1 VFTGDFST
9 RFTLMGPR
17 IFGFE
22 FFEILHESRKLAFG
36 GSIAVN
42 YNGMI
47 FESVGEN
54 LAEVYYVPNLGVY
67 MAIFGQG
74 CPEDADSL
82 CLRYS
87 RHSFR

>member
-1 VFTGDFST
+1 
-9 RFTLMGPR
+9 MGPR

-54 LAEVYYVPNLGVY
+54 LTVLYSDAKWNIGKWVIVNNLY
-67 MAIFGQG
+67 
-74 CPEDADSL
+74 L
-82 CLRYS
+82 
-87 RHSFR
+87 